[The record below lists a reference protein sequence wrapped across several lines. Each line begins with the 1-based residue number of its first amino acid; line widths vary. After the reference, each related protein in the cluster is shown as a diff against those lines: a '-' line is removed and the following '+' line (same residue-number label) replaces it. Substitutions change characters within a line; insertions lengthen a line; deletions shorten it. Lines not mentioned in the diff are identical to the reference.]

1 MVSHLHMEVRS
12 VGIILLYFCMMGS
25 NVSGGEG
32 YRIYIGARNGMSVY
46 CTVHLKASLEIEDRE
61 QS

>member
-12 VGIILLYFCMMGS
+12 VGIILLYFCMVGS

-32 YRIYIGARNGMSVY
+32 YRIYIGARNGMSV
-46 CTVHLKASLEIEDRE
+46 HLKAPLEIEDRE